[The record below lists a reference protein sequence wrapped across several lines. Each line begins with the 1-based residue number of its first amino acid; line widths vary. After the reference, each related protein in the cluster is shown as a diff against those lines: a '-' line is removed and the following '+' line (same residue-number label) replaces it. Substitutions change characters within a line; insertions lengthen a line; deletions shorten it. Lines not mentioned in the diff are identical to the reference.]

1 MKLLKFVI
9 EILGLNVI
17 PCLIIPCDV
26 NIFSNITDRVI
37 YTIPERKMVP
47 IMIDLPSIDHAV
59 SVGIIV
65 RPVRVE
71 AEIEVKIIEPMAIF
85 SSPLCDAGIDRR
97 SDDIHIINK
106 RKAMGTIG
114 EGIENSF
121 RVSFTNLSCS

>member
-1 MKLLKFVI
+1 
-9 EILGLNVI
+9 
-17 PCLIIPCDV
+17 
-26 NIFSNITDRVI
+26 
-37 YTIPERKMVP
+37 MVP

-71 AEIEVKIIEPMAIF
+71 AEIEVKIIEPVAIF
-85 SSPLCDAGIDRR
+85 PAPLCDAGIDRR